1 MLRQIAAVTFL
12 NFKSLS
18 NRFWPSLVIV
28 IGMACVIGV
37 LISML
42 SFNTGYVQS
51 EMGAGDPGRG
61 IVISDGREREPS
73 SSLTRD
79 QAAAIMDGPG
89 IRKDADGAPLAEGEI
104 LFDTP
109 AIRRGTSVTD
119 FLLIRGLGSKGL
131 KLRPELKIVSGRM
144 LRPGSREL
152 IVGKAAQDRFVGMA
166 VGDKI
171 ILPGGE
177 WPIVGIFS
185 TGGDI
190 QEGQFLA
197 DRDTLMAAV
206 GRNAFNSVLVRLES
220 APNSLDALKA
230 ALTGNPALSV
240 IVERHSTY
248 YEHLSGANALVFST
262 IAYTAAGIMAV
273 GAMFGALKIMY
284 GGVSARTRQ
293 IGTLRALGFGALPV
307 AISVVSECLLLAL
320 IGALIG
326 SAIAWL
332 LFNGAKTAYWG
343 EFFDL
348 KVSPGLIGLGIL
360 WAVAV
365 AFLGGLL
372 PAIHAARLPIVEA
385 LRAT

>member
-1 MLRQIAAVTFL
+1 
-12 NFKSLS
+12 
-18 NRFWPSLVIV
+18 
-28 IGMACVIGV
+28 
-37 LISML
+37 
-42 SFNTGYVQS
+42 
-51 EMGAGDPGRG
+51 
-61 IVISDGREREPS
+61 
-73 SSLTRD
+73 
-79 QAAAIMDGPG
+79 
-89 IRKDADGAPLAEGEI
+89 
-104 LFDTP
+104 
-109 AIRRGTSVTD
+109 
-119 FLLIRGLGSKGL
+119 
-131 KLRPELKIVSGRM
+131 M

-185 TGGDI
+185 TDGDI
-190 QEGQFLA
+190 QEGQLLA